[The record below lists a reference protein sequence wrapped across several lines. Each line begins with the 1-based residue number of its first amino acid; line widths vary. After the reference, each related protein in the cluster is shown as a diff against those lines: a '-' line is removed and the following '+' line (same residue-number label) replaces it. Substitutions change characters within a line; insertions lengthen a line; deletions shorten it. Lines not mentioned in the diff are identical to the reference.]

1 MDSEYEILNL
11 LIFKNFNSP
20 VLTKIDLNSSQL
32 LLLFLFY
39 RLCPHP
45 PHTNYE
51 LVWGEI
57 IYSSLVSR
65 AKDTLI
71 GQSLTTLAVM

>member
-20 VLTKIDLNSSQL
+20 ALIKIDLNTSQL

-39 RLCPHP
+39 RLYRHP
-45 PHTNYE
+45 PHTNCE

-57 IYSSLVSR
+57 IHSSLVSR